1 METQELANLIFPEVK
16 EISYYEEKYKKRDL
30 KERRSCDT
38 LCAKPDG
45 IYAHWRTVSSI
56 GGKKNG
62 KSNRWRVFCE
72 N

>member
-30 KERRSCDT
+30 KERCSCDT
-38 LCAKPDG
+38 LCTKSNRF
-45 IYAHWRTVSSI
+45 YAHWWFISSF
-56 GGKKNG
+56 GCKKNG